1 MINKERCSFIFLLIL
16 AILDQMNASLFS
28 VDFTYSSLSFVSH
41 LCFCGCILVVSHEK
55 SLNRLLYA
63 CLCGLC
69 VGLFFTPDWLVKMV
83 LFGFF
88 GWLSGL
94 FKNAM
99 DQDHWVQFALVF
111 LMMFINDLICFLG
124 AKLFGYLTMSFVKWF
139 IHVEA
144 LTLIFNGAWI
154 FVLLYIIT
162 VFNRYAT
169 IKNIRFKRME
179 KLHMQNIRRKW
190 VVDSFPSFH
199 MC

>member
-1 MINKERCSFIFLLIL
+1 MINKERYSFIFLLIL
-16 AILDQMNASLFS
+16 AMLDQINASLFS

-41 LCFCGCILVVSHEK
+41 LCFCGCMLVVSHEK

-63 CLCGLC
+63 SLCGLC
-69 VGLFFTPDWLVKMV
+69 VGMFFTSNWFIKMI

-88 GWLSGL
+88 GWVIGL

-99 DQDHWVQFALVF
+99 EQDHWVLFALVF
-111 LMMFINDLICFLG
+111 LMMFINDLVCFFG

-144 LTLIFNGAWI
+144 LTLIFNGVAI
-154 FVLLYIIT
+154 FVLIYIIT

-169 IKNIRFKRME
+169 IKDIRYKRME
-179 KLHMQNIRRKW
+179 KLHMQNIRRK
-190 VVDSFPSFH
+190 
-199 MC
+199 

>member
-1 MINKERCSFIFLLIL
+1 
-16 AILDQMNASLFS
+16 
-28 VDFTYSSLSFVSH
+28 
-41 LCFCGCILVVSHEK
+41 
-55 SLNRLLYA
+55 
-63 CLCGLC
+63 
-69 VGLFFTPDWLVKMV
+69 
-83 LFGFF
+83 
-88 GWLSGL
+88 
-94 FKNAM
+94 M

-111 LMMFINDLICFLG
+111 LMMFINDLICFFC

-179 KLHMQNIRRKW
+179 KLHMQNIRRK
-190 VVDSFPSFH
+190 
-199 MC
+199 

>member
-69 VGLFFTPDWLVKMV
+69 VGLFFTSDWLVKMV

-99 DQDHWVQFALVF
+99 DQDHWVQFGIVF
-111 LMMFINDLICFLG
+111 LMMFANDLICFFG
-124 AKLFGYLTMSFVKWF
+124 AKIFGYLTMGFMKWF

-144 LTLIFNGAWI
+144 LTLIFNGVAI
-154 FVLLYIIT
+154 FVLIYIIT
-162 VFNRYAT
+162 VFMRYAT
-169 IKNIRFKRME
+169 IKDIRFKRME
-179 KLHMQNIRRKW
+179 KLKMQNIRRK
-190 VVDSFPSFH
+190 
-199 MC
+199 

>member
-1 MINKERCSFIFLLIL
+1 MINKERYSFIFLLIL
-16 AILDQMNASLFS
+16 AMLDQINASLLS
-28 VDFTYSSLSFVSH
+28 VDFTYFSLSFVSH
-41 LCFCGCILVVSHEK
+41 LCFCGCMLVVSHEK

-69 VGLFFTPDWLVKMV
+69 VGMFFTSNWLIKMI

-88 GWLSGL
+88 GWVIGL

-99 DQDHWVQFALVF
+99 EQDHWVQFALVF
-111 LMMFINDLICFLG
+111 LMMFINDLVCFFG

-144 LTLIFNGAWI
+144 LTLIFNGVAI
-154 FVLLYIIT
+154 FVLIYIIT

-169 IKNIRFKRME
+169 IKDIRYKRME
-179 KLHMQNIRRKW
+179 KLHMQNIRRK
-190 VVDSFPSFH
+190 
-199 MC
+199 

>member
-69 VGLFFTPDWLVKMV
+69 VGLFFTSDWFFKMI
-83 LFGFF
+83 LFGLF

-179 KLHMQNIRRKW
+179 KLRMQNIRRK
-190 VVDSFPSFH
+190 
-199 MC
+199 

>member
-1 MINKERCSFIFLLIL
+1 MPVTFFIAKQLDINPLPFLITEIFASNIGGTATLIGDPPNIIIGS
-16 AILDQMNASLFS
+16 AAG
-28 VDFTYSSLSFVSH
+28 LSFMDFLKELTGVVSII
-41 LCFCGCILVVSHEK
+41 LLVV
-55 SLNRLLYA
+55 
-63 CLCGLC
+63 
-69 VGLFFTPDWLVKMV
+69 
-83 LFGFF
+83 
-88 GWLSGL
+88 
-94 FKNAM
+94 
-99 DQDHWVQFALVF
+99 VF

-179 KLHMQNIRRKW
+179 KLHMQNIRRK
-190 VVDSFPSFH
+190 
-199 MC
+199 

>member
-55 SLNRLLYA
+55 SLNQLLYA

-69 VGLFFTPDWLVKMV
+69 VGLFFTSDWFFKMI

-179 KLHMQNIRRKW
+179 KLHMQNIRRK
-190 VVDSFPSFH
+190 
-199 MC
+199 